1 MTVCRRYAKVDTMSV
16 SDFKDE
22 IIRSRQQGA
31 TYQSIADRFGCS
43 RQHIEQLLTK
53 WDAKAVLVP
62 TKTDRAREAVQLL
75 LTGQELTV
83 HEAGRSCG
91 VSGSAVARL
100 AKKEGV
106 DLAAAMNPYR
116 AHKRAHRWD
125 GHRFNGLTVVDGT
138 CVRDER
144 GTYFVD
150 AICIVCGRRKTFQ
163 LSNLKAGYSKTC
175 SISCGYRYGRGDY
188 AQG

>member
-1 MTVCRRYAKVDTMSV
+1 MVDTMSV

-31 TYQSIADRFGCS
+31 TYQAIASRYGCTK
-43 RQHIEQLLTK
+43 QMIEKLLK
-53 WDAKAVLVP
+53 RWGAKAVLVP
-62 TKTDRAREAVQLL
+62 TKADRAREAIQLL
-75 LTGQELTV
+75 LAGQKISVE
-83 HEAGRSCG
+83 EAACSCG
-91 VSGSAVARL
+91 ISAAAVARL

-106 DLAAAMNPYR
+106 DLATGINQCR
-116 AHKRAHRWD
+116 DFKRAHRWD

-138 CVRDER
+138 CVRDEK
-144 GTYFVD
+144 GTHFVD

-163 LSNLKAGYSKTC
+163 LSNIKAGYSKTC
-175 SISCGYRYGRGDY
+175 SRSCGHRYSKGDY

>member
-1 MTVCRRYAKVDTMSV
+1 MSV

-31 TYQSIADRFGCS
+31 TYQAIASRYGCT
-43 RQHIEQLLTK
+43 RQMIEKLLNR
-53 WDAKAVLVP
+53 WGAKAVLVP
-62 TKTDRAREAVQLL
+62 TKADRAREAVQLL
-75 LTGQELTV
+75 LAGEKFSIE
-83 HEAGRSCG
+83 EAARSCG
-91 VSGSAVARL
+91 ISGSAVARL

-106 DLAAAMNPYR
+106 DLATAINQYR

-138 CVRDER
+138 CVRDGK

-175 SISCGYRYGRGDY
+175 SISCGYRYSKGDY

>member
-31 TYQSIADRFGCS
+31 TYQAIASRYGCT
-43 RQHIEQLLTK
+43 RQMIEKLLK
-53 WDAKAVLVP
+53 RWDAKAVLVP

-75 LTGQELTV
+75 LAGQKFSVE
-83 HEAGRSCG
+83 EAARSCG
-91 VSGSAVARL
+91 ISGSAVSRL

-106 DLAAAMNPYR
+106 DLATAMNQYR

-125 GHRFNGLTVVDGT
+125 GHRFNGLAVVDGT
-138 CVRDER
+138 CVRDEK

-175 SISCGYRYGRGDY
+175 SISCGYRYSKGDY